1 MSQLGSMQ
9 RSFGFVLALACA
21 LVLSQGIASAQVST
35 ASINGTVRDTTGAV
49 IPEAELTLE
58 NVETGISRRAV
69 SNSVGNYALLNL
81 TPGIYTLQVGKEGF
95 RTGAISPFT
104 LDVNQAATFDLTLEV
119 GAVTET
125 VTVEAI
131 GAQVQSST
139 SELGTVVGQQQV
151 ADLPLNGRNFTQLM
165 VLTPGASPVSTAQN
179 RGGFGASATGSF
191 IYPSINGQSNR
202 SNFFLMDGVNNNGAT
217 VGTYAVPPII
227 DAIQEFKVQSHNDLA
242 EFGQGSGGIV
252 NVVTRSGTNDMHGA
266 GWWFLRNDNLD
277 ARNFFRPSVTPLAQ
291 NMYGGTVG
299 GKVIRNKTFYFL
311 SYQGY
316 KRRTPANRL
325 YRVPTAA
332 NLQGD
337 LSDWPL
343 DIYDPFTTRD
353 DGTGAFIRDVF
364 PNNIMPQGR
373 LDAGLVAFA
382 QATLQAPIATG
393 VADQNAL
400 DSTNT
405 ATNQEE
411 YSARADHSFSEND
424 TMWVRVSGLINP
436 QDGSG
441 GRQSLGS
448 TNDWTSSN
456 IGSSWVHTF
465 NPTSIMQLSFARTWT
480 TREGGRTF
488 EGSLDPATFGFSQQF
503 CCSFRSGAA
512 LMPEMRVNQFF
523 RGGEAL
529 FKNFTTQNYA
539 FKGDYSKIFGNH
551 QLKVGAE
558 HNDLG
563 NSGGGVT
570 NDILSGFITS
580 QTAGPAGT
588 GSPLA
593 SYLLNAPNNASRR
606 DFFKTLHRT
615 AISGFFIQDTWK
627 ATSKLTVNIGLR
639 YDHTK
644 TPLVGSFEDG
654 VIFTG
659 TPDFESTQGGLHILQ
674 AAPGPCAQLGA
685 APCIPTPDGSLPD
698 GVVVSSTGRLLGDWT
713 DNWQPRFGLAYRL
726 SDKTALRSS
735 FGMFFDSLAGLTQMT
750 QAFGHTWP
758 DVGQRQ
764 TGDLNTPT
772 PAQPTPSVLGTV
784 PFPGGAI
791 PEPTPFG
798 RTAWYGDPRIK
809 NQYSMQ
815 WNLGLQHQVTPDTLL
830 SANYVGSGNR
840 RAPLDHFYNT
850 SVTPGPG
857 NPADRRLF
865 PFISPTFWQQ
875 SDGRANYHAFQ
886 FQLRKRASD
895 FTYVINYTWSKAIN
909 IACDGWYGVE
919 GCSTQ
924 NPYNHNADRSVA
936 GQSLTHM
943 FNVNW
948 VYRLPFGVGSRKE
961 TGNRALDH
969 IIGNWQINGIA
980 TFNSGQ
986 PHGVILNGDVANTG
1000 NRNGYMRPNIVGNAE
1015 LSNPTVQRWF
1025 NTDAFAAPAQFTYGN
1040 SGRHNL
1046 RADGITNF
1054 DLSVFRDFPLPGREG
1069 MKMQFRAEAF
1079 NAFNHA
1085 DFNIPV
1091 SNLSNINFGRVLSTS
1106 PAHTERQFQLS
1117 LKFIF

>member
-1 MSQLGSMQ
+1 MTTASPHTS
-9 RSFGFVLALACA
+9 V
-21 LVLSQGIASAQVST
+21 ASAAKTAGLLLPTFVCLLLLLPDTVLGQVST
-35 ASINGTVRDTTGAV
+35 ASINGTVRDSTGAV
-49 IPEAELTLE
+49 IPEAELTLQ

-69 SNSVGNYALLNL
+69 SNSVGNYAFLNL
-81 TPGIYTLQVGKEGF
+81 TPAIYTLQAGKEGF
-95 RTGAISPFT
+95 RTGTVEPFT
-104 LDVNQAATFDLTLEV
+104 LGVNQTATFDLALEV

-131 GAQVQSST
+131 GAQIQSST

-151 ADLPLNGRNFTQLM
+151 IDLPLNGRNFTQLLT
-165 VLTPGASPVSTAQN
+165 LTPGASPVSTAQN
-179 RGGFGASATGSF
+179 SGGFGASATGSF
-191 IYPSINGQSNR
+191 IYPSINGQTNR
-202 SNFFLMDGVNNNGAT
+202 SNFFLMDGVNNYGAT
-217 VGTYAVPPII
+217 VSTYAVPPIV

-242 EFGQGSGGIV
+242 EFGQGTGGLV
-252 NVVTRSGTNDMHGA
+252 NVVTRSGANQVHGS

-277 ARNFFRPSVTPLAQ
+277 ARNFFRPEVTPLAQ

-299 GKVIRNKTFYFL
+299 GKIIRNKTFYFL
-311 SYQGY
+311 AYQGY
-316 KRRTPANRL
+316 KRRTPADRL

-353 DGTGAFIRDVF
+353 DGTGAFVRDVF
-364 PNNIMPQGR
+364 PDNVIPQSR
-373 LDAGLVAFA
+373 LDSGLVAFA
-382 QATLQAPIATG
+382 QATLPAPIVTG
-393 VADQNAL
+393 VGDRNQL

-411 YSARADHSFSEND
+411 YSARADHSFNESD
-424 TMWVRVSGLINP
+424 TVWVRVSGLINP

-441 GRQSLGS
+441 GRQSLS
-448 TNDWTSSN
+448 SENDWTASN

-465 NPTSIMQLSFARTWT
+465 SPTSIMQVSFARTWT
-480 TREGGRTF
+480 TREAGRTF
-488 EGSLDPATFGFSQQF
+488 VEGTPDPGTFGFTDRF

-512 LMPEMRVNQFF
+512 LMPDMNVQQFF
-523 RGGEAL
+523 SGGEGL
-529 FKNFTTQNYA
+529 YKNFTTQVYSL
-539 FKGDYSKIFGNH
+539 KGDYSKIWGNH
-551 QLKVGAE
+551 QFKLGVE
-558 HNDLG
+558 YNDLG

-570 NDILSGFITS
+570 NDLQGAFIS
-580 QTAGPAGT
+580 SDTAGPAGT

-593 SYLLNAPNNASRR
+593 SFLLNVPNTASRR

-615 AISGFFIQDTWK
+615 SITGFFVQDSWK
-627 ATSKLTVNIGLR
+627 ATPKMTLNFGLR
-639 YDHTK
+639 YDYTK
-644 TPLVGSFEDG
+644 TPVVGSLEDG
-654 VIFTG
+654 VIYTG
-659 TPDFESTQGGLHILQ
+659 TPDFESSQGGLHILQ
-674 AAPGPCAQLGA
+674 AKPGSCAELGE
-685 APCIPTPDGSLPD
+685 APCIPTPDGSLPE
-698 GVVVSSTGRLLGDWT
+698 GVRVSSTGRLLGDWT

-726 SDKTALRSS
+726 SNKTALRSS
-735 FGMFFDSLAGLTQMT
+735 FGMFFDSLAGLVQMT

-764 TGDLNTPT
+764 SGSLNTPT
-772 PAQPTPSVLGTV
+772 PSQPTPSIKATD
-784 PFPGGAI
+784 PFPQGAI
-791 PEPTPFG
+791 PEPTPFS

-815 WNLGLQHQVTPDTLL
+815 WNVGLQHQLTPDSLL

-850 SVTPGPG
+850 AVSPGPG
-857 NPADRRLF
+857 DPAQRRPF

-886 FQLRKRASD
+886 FQLRKRASNL
-895 FTYVINYTWSKAIN
+895 TYVLNYTWSKAIN
-909 IACDGWYGVE
+909 ISCDGWFGVE

-924 NPYNHNADRSVA
+924 NPYDHNADRSVA

-948 VYRLPFGVGSRKE
+948 VYRLPFSAENK
-961 TGNRALDH
+961 ALDH

-980 TFNSGQ
+980 TLNSGR
-986 PHGVILNGDVANTG
+986 PYGVNLNGDVANTG
-1000 NRNGYMRPNIVGNAE
+1000 NRNGYMRPNIVGDPE
-1015 LSNPTVQRWF
+1015 ISNPTVQRWF
-1025 NTDAFAAPAQFTYGN
+1025 NTAAFAAPARFTYGN
-1040 SGRHNL
+1040 AGRHIL
-1046 RADGITNF
+1046 RADGISTF
-1054 DLSVFRDFPLPGREG
+1054 DLSVFRDFTLPFREG

-1091 SNLSNINFGRVLSTS
+1091 SNLSNSNFGQVQGTST
-1106 PAHTERQFQLS
+1106 TERQFQLG